1 MITEDYQLKDEVEIS
16 EKPKK
21 KHKNHKLISLW
32 QDYLWYNEVV
42 EMRKRH
48 NNRISA
54 IEKGLTQMDK
64 QVEINRMEL
73 FDLDSRKR
81 HFGIQMVNSGETAGP
96 IWEWVTSIKGL
107 KSGVLAAQLL
117 AQIDNIALSPTIASL
132 WRFCGYAVFE
142 GKAEPKGS
150 VKAPQDKETGKHY
163 NGKLKGV
170 CFNIAESFIKQ
181 QTPVYVDIYYAEK
194 LRQRELH
201 PVAIC
206 RKCQIECTIK
216 VSNVKGKEIKTFICP
231 NNGKHVKDF
240 SDQHLHYRGIRKMMK
255 AFLKDLWFE
264 WRKAEGLDIGEKWSG

>member
-1 MITEDYQLKDEVEIS
+1 MITEDYQLEDEVEIS

-216 VSNVKGKEIKTFICP
+216 VSNVKGKEIKDPLTFIQ
-231 NNGKHVKDF
+231 K
-240 SDQHLHYRGIRKMMK
+240 
-255 AFLKDLWFE
+255 
-264 WRKAEGLDIGEKWSG
+264 RKARIATKGEFLAITAKGIEKRKASAGEAKWL